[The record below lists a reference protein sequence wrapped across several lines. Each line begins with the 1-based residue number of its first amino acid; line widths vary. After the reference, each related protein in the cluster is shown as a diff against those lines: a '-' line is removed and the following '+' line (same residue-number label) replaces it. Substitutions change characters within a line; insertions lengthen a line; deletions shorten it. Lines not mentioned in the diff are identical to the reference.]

1 LGLADSARGRA
12 FKDALIAWHSAHPG
26 AEIFGEAE
34 YVKPPNI
41 VWDQDNYKGDAYGTF
56 AWAAY
61 AAEVEIDL
69 RTYSTRVTD
78 FVAVQ
83 EIGKVLHET
92 MARGQ
97 IQGGVVQ
104 AIGWAL
110 MEECKWEK
118 GAMKNCQL
126 TNYIIPTSDD
136 VPPIRVE
143 FLENPYA
150 HGAQGAKGIGE
161 LPMDGPGPAIANAVA
176 AALRGGVEPCEIP
189 ITPERLMNLCEVA
202 HVG

>member
-1 LGLADSARGRA
+1 MN
-12 FKDALIAWHSAHPG
+12 W
-26 AEIFGEAE
+26 
-34 YVKPPNI
+34 N
-41 VWDQDNYKGDAYGTF
+41 QDTYEGDAYAAF

-61 AAEVEIDL
+61 GAEAEIDL
-69 RTYSTRVTD
+69 RTYTARVTD

-83 EIGKVLHET
+83 EIGKVINET
-92 MARGQ
+92 LARGQ

-110 MEECKWEK
+110 LEDFKWDK

-136 VPPIRVE
+136 VPPIRVA

-150 HGAQGAKGIGE
+150 YGGGGAKGIGE
-161 LPMDGPGPAIANAVA
+161 LPMDGPGPAIASAIA
-176 AALRGGVEPCEIP
+176 DALGFEPDAIP
-189 ITPERLMNLCEVA
+189 ITPERLMEMADHAQLA
-202 HVG
+202 